1 MTHLSPWPIPA
12 FKDREKNECPRC
24 KRVVPRDAVGLRPA
38 ARDGLA
44 LGRDVALELESR
56 ISDALGRVTQ
66 KLDTFGSDPFD
77 FFTELDSLRASLV
90 VLGTSYLTSL
100 QNLQEL
106 EDSHAE
112 WDEKIGA
119 SEWSHEHK
127 GEVDDVIV
135 ALRGIADSGRE
146 LFANYMTAATAMRRA
161 AEGDWADVD
170 SRLRSLL
177 KLVNRSRDFYDHL
190 LSAQTAGDLAHATQ
204 QRALNETWNELATE
218 LADVS
223 G

>member
-1 MTHLSPWPIPA
+1 M
-12 FKDREKNECPRC
+12 
-24 KRVVPRDAVGLRPA
+24 
-38 ARDGLA
+38 
-44 LGRDVALELESR
+44 
-56 ISDALGRVTQ
+56 
-66 KLDTFGSDPFD
+66 
-77 FFTELDSLRASLV
+77 
-90 VLGTSYLTSL
+90 
-100 QNLQEL
+100 
-106 EDSHAE
+106 
-112 WDEKIGA
+112 
-119 SEWSHEHK
+119 
-127 GEVDDVIV
+127 IV

-190 LSAQTAGDLAHATQ
+190 LSAQTGGDLAHATQ